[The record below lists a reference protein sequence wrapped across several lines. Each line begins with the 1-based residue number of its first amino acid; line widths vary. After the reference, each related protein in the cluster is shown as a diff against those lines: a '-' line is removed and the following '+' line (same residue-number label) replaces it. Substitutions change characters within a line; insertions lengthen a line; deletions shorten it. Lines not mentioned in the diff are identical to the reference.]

1 MKRNWRKLL
10 SLVLSVM
17 VILTTAGTPVMAAE
31 KKAAPTTVTNCEAS
45 GFWTEVLSLGFED
58 TAWMDKINIRKE
70 RSIPLEVIQ
79 ICGKLGMRPEHLEV
93 IKL

>member
-45 GFWTEVLSLGFED
+45 GFWTEVLSLGSVSY
-58 TAWMDKINIRKE
+58 T
-70 RSIPLEVIQ
+70 
-79 ICGKLGMRPEHLEV
+79 HLTLPTTSRV
-93 IKL
+93 